1 MNTKSKRQKKYDHQD
16 STLTASGGYQTPLE
30 QDIRKTGDAE
40 KGNARETATPEAPRG
55 DKVAGSAN
63 QGTPSR

>member
-1 MNTKSKRQKKYDHQD
+1 MNAKSKKQKKYDDQD

-40 KGNARETATPEAPRG
+40 KVMPGKLLHR
-55 DKVAGSAN
+55 KY
-63 QGTPSR
+63 